1 MLERRSALIM
11 ALGRGGR
18 DGAGGG
24 RRCRIGEVKG
34 SSLIQAAGFPSTLQE
49 FEERLE
55 TILGELPIGSH
66 SVVPGERTIF
76 RTCPQQFWIVGPEDG
91 LFGRLSEAIGPD
103 FGTVTSLSHSRTRI
117 FIEGDC
123 AADILKKGVAL
134 DFHPQIFKPGQAA
147 LTGLHHTPVL
157 IHRIREDR
165 FEIYAMRTFALSVW
179 EWLTDAALEFGYET
193 AAEEA
198 GS

>member
-34 SSLIQAAGFPSTLQE
+34 SSLIQAAGFPSTLQ
-49 FEERLE
+49 
-55 TILGELPIGSH
+55 IGSH